1 MARRHGHLWASYGTG
16 FAWVLVYRL
25 AFICWWLLVKS
36 FLVILLPHAAA
47 TDWLS
52 DRAIR
57 KRLLG
62 AVWLDSH
69 RTLVASLWAVVSAA
83 LCCTHARY
91 HAGLCVCLHA
101 LRPRVSGSVDM
112 FCRLFEETP
121 SVVLIEHVGLSVI
134 HACAGA
140 TVLLGRLILTASSYT
155 WLVGVGVVMVW
166 KLR

>member
-1 MARRHGHLWASYGTG
+1 MARRHGHLWASCGAG

-47 TDWLS
+47 IDWLS

-62 AVWLDSH
+62 ADWLDSH
-69 RTLVASLWAVVSAA
+69 RTLVASLWVVVSAA
-83 LCCTHARY
+83 LLCTHARY

-101 LRPRVSGSVDM
+101 LRPRDSGSFDT
-112 FCRLFEETP
+112 FCRQFEEAP
-121 SVVLIEHVGLSVI
+121 SVILVEHVFMALFHV
-134 HACAGA
+134 CVGA
-140 TVLLGRLILTASSYT
+140 TVLMGRLILSASSYSV
-155 WLVGVGVVMVW
+155 LVGVGVGILW